1 MIIPNQSNIKVHYAG
16 LENQEFAQ
24 ILNKLSGVKYGLF
37 TVFPFISRMQGIK
50 GYKFSTVTDQCPIFL
65 QENFR
70 HVIMDSGLFT
80 LMFGA
85 HSGRR
90 DAAFI
95 EEWYRN
101 LTEFV
106 LRVGFTGT
114 VVEVDCQKVLGVEKA
129 KEFRRRMKKDLPNN
143 RQINVFHIDDGQK
156 GLDEMIEFSEYIAVS
171 VPELRKL
178 GKKNHCV
185 KLVNYIK
192 NKKPSIDIHLLG
204 CTENKLLHELNFATS
219 SDSTAWQQVGR
230 YGELKMNLGDG
241 TQSIHNKQINKDL
254 MKKTF
259 SPHLENELSN
269 WWEELTEKQFDYYSK
284 YALAGQATL
293 KQYAHYGGD
302 QS

>member
-1 MIIPNQSNIKVHYAG
+1 MIIHNQENIKVHYAG
-16 LENQEFAQ
+16 CENQEFAQ
-24 ILNKLSGVKYGLF
+24 ILHKLSGVNYCLF
-37 TVFPFISRMQGIK
+37 SVFPFISRMQGIK
-50 GYKFSTVTDQCPIFL
+50 GYRFSTVTDKCPIYL

-70 HVIMDSGLFT
+70 HVIMDSGLYT

-85 HSGRR
+85 HAGKR
-90 DAAFI
+90 DEKFI
-95 EEWYRN
+95 ETWYRN
-101 LTEFV
+101 LCEFV
-106 LRVGFTGT
+106 LRIGYTGT

-143 RQINVFHIDDGQK
+143 NQINVFHIEDGQK

-178 GKKNHCV
+178 GKKNQCV

-204 CTENKLLHELNFATS
+204 CTENKLLQELNFATS

-230 YGELKMNLGDG
+230 YGELKMNIGNG
-241 TQSIHNKQINKDL
+241 TQTIHNKQINMDL
-254 MKKTF
+254 MKETF
-259 SPHLENELSN
+259 SPHLENELKN
-269 WWEELTEKQFDYYSK
+269 FYEDLTEKQFGYYSK
-284 YALAGQATL
+284 YALAGKTTL
-293 KQYAHYGGD
+293 KQYTHYAGN